1 VIRTLLAS
9 LLLATTL
16 GARAAAPVFDHPVS
30 AAELT
35 TIIAPA
41 ARTLGQSPVLRG
53 SFVQRKLL
61 KDIPKP
67 LKSTGTF
74 LISREQGI
82 YWHTLTPFD
91 SEFVLTPD
99 SMVQLDGGKVAVR
112 LSAAQQPGLRVV
124 GDVFFS
130 IFALDPGALASNF
143 ALFGLCAE
151 HGAWQMG
158 LRPKSSALGGV
169 LSEVIISGNTHVDQV
184 QMWDAHGDRT
194 EITLS
199 SASGVAAALSAEEA
213 ALFKK

>member
-1 VIRTLLAS
+1 MIRTLLAA
-9 LLLATTL
+9 LMFAITL
-16 GARAAAPVFDHPVS
+16 SASAAAPVFDHPVS

-41 ARTLGQSPVLRG
+41 ARALAKTPVLRG
-53 SFVQRKLL
+53 SFIQRKFLN
-61 KDIPKP
+61 DIPKP
-67 LKSTGTF
+67 LKSSGSF
-74 LISREQGI
+74 VISREQGI

-130 IFALDPGALASNF
+130 IFALDPGALAGNF

-151 HGAWQMG
+151 RGAWLMG

-194 EITLS
+194 EISLS
-199 SASGVAAALSAEEA
+199 SASDRAAALTAEEA